1 MDADKS
7 GLHLI
12 KLSVGTE
19 SVEGLADWQERRRA
33 YWKTVEGRAIARHIT
48 RMTPRRGDEILDGGG
63 SIYWVVKGF
72 VQARQRIL
80 ALEPAPGAGGR
91 PSCAILLDDAL
102 VRVVP
107 RAHRPFQGWR
117 YLRGEDA
124 PPDLPPGYDAEG
136 DSLPPRLAAELSEL
150 GLL

>member
-48 RMTPRRGDEILDGGG
+48 RMTPRRGAEILDGGG

-80 ALEPAPGAGGR
+80 AFEPAPGAGGR

-102 VRVVP
+102 VRVAP

-117 YLRGEDA
+117 YLRGDDT

-136 DSLPPRLAAELSEL
+136 DTLPPRLAAELSEL

>member
-1 MDADKS
+1 MDTDKS

-12 KLSVGTE
+12 KLSVGSE
-19 SVEGLADWQERRRA
+19 SVEGLADWQAGRRD
-33 YWKTVEGRAIARHIT
+33 YWKAVEGRAIARHIT
-48 RMTPRRGDEILDGGG
+48 RMTPRRGGEILDSGG
-63 SIYWVVKGF
+63 SIYWVIKGF

-80 ALEPAPGAGGR
+80 AFEPAPGAGGR
-91 PSCAILLDDAL
+91 PSCAILLNDEL
-102 VRVVP
+102 VRVAP

-124 PPDLPPGYDAEG
+124 PADLPADFAAEG
-136 DSLPPRLAAELSEL
+136 DALPPRLAAELSEL

>member
-7 GLHLI
+7 TLHLI
-12 KLSVGTE
+12 KLSVGTD
-19 SVEGLADWQERRRA
+19 SVEGLADWQERRRTH
-33 YWKTVEGRAIARHIT
+33 WKAVEGRAIARHIT
-48 RMTPRRGDEILDGGG
+48 RMTPRRGDAILAGGG
-63 SIYWVVKGF
+63 SIYWVVRGF

-80 ALEPAPGAGGR
+80 AFEPAPGAGGR

-124 PPDLPPGYDAEG
+124 PADLPADFAAEG
-136 DSLPPRLAAELSEL
+136 DTLPPRLAAELGEL

>member
-7 GLHLI
+7 TLHLI

-19 SVEGLADWQERRRA
+19 SVEGLAAWQESRRA

-48 RMTPRRGDEILDGGG
+48 RMTPRRGDEILAGGG
-63 SIYWVVKGF
+63 SIYWVIKGF

-80 ALEPAPGAGGR
+80 AFEPAPGASGR

-102 VRVVP
+102 ARVAP

-117 YLRGEDA
+117 YLGAGDA
-124 PPDLPPGYDAEG
+124 PPDLPAGLDTQGDA
-136 DSLPPRLAAELSEL
+136 LPPQLAAELAEL

>member
-1 MDADKS
+1 MGADKS

-12 KLSVGTE
+12 KLSVGSE
-19 SVEGLADWQERRRA
+19 SVDGLATWQAGRRA
-33 YWKTVEGRAIARHIT
+33 HWKAVEGRAIARHIT
-48 RMTPRRGDEILDGGG
+48 RMTPRRGGEILDSGG

-80 ALEPAPGAGGR
+80 AFEPAPGAGGR

-102 VRVVP
+102 IRVAP
-107 RAHRPFQGWR
+107 RARRPFQGWR
-117 YLRGEDA
+117 YLRAEDA
-124 PPDLPPGYDAEG
+124 PADLPAGFDG
-136 DSLPPRLAAELSEL
+136 DTLSPRLAAELSEL

>member
-19 SVEGLADWQERRRA
+19 SVEGLADWQARRRA
-33 YWKTVEGRAIARHIT
+33 YWKTAEGRAIARHIT
-48 RMTPRRGDEILDGGG
+48 RMTPRRGAEILDGGG
-63 SIYWVVKGF
+63 SIYWVIKGF

-124 PPDLPPGYDAEG
+124 PADLPPGFDAEG
-136 DSLPPRLAAELSEL
+136 DTLPPRLAAELSEL

>member
-7 GLHLI
+7 ALHLI
-12 KLSVGTE
+12 KLSVGSE
-19 SVEGLADWQERRRA
+19 SIEGLAAWQEARRA
-33 YWKTVEGRAIARHIT
+33 HWKAVEGRAIARHIT
-48 RMTPRRGDEILDGGG
+48 RMTPRRGDEILAGGG
-63 SIYWVVKGF
+63 SIYWVIKGF

-80 ALEPAPGAGGR
+80 AFEPAPGAGGR
-91 PSCAILLDDAL
+91 PSCAILLDDTL
-102 VRVVP
+102 VRIAP

-124 PPDLPPGYDAEG
+124 PPDLPPGHGAEG
-136 DSLPPRLAAELSEL
+136 DALPPQLAAALAEL

>member
-1 MDADKS
+1 MEADKS
-7 GLHLI
+7 GLHLV

-19 SVEGLADWQERRRA
+19 SVEGLADWQAGRRA
-33 YWKTVEGRAIARHIT
+33 YWRAREGRAIARHIT
-48 RMTPRRGDEILDGGG
+48 RMTPKRGGEILACGG

-72 VQARQRIL
+72 LQARQRIL
-80 ALEPAPGAGGR
+80 AFEPAPGADGR

-102 VRVVP
+102 VRVAP

-117 YLRGEDA
+117 YLGGEDA
-124 PPDLPPGYDAEG
+124 PPDLPPGLNSQGDA
-136 DSLPPRLAAELSEL
+136 LPPRLAAELGEL

>member
-7 GLHLI
+7 ALHLI

-19 SVEGLADWQERRRA
+19 SVEGLMEWQERRRA
-33 YWKTVEGRAIARHIT
+33 HWKAVEGRAIARHIT

-72 VQARQRIL
+72 VQARQRIT
-80 ALEPAPGAGGR
+80 AFEPAPGAGGR

-124 PPDLPPGYDAEG
+124 PPDLPADFAAEG
-136 DSLPPRLAAELSEL
+136 DALPPRLAAELGEL

>member
-12 KLSVGTE
+12 KLSVGSG
-19 SVEGLADWQERRRA
+19 SVEGLADWQEGRRA
-33 YWKTVEGRAIARHIT
+33 HWKAVEGRAVARHIT
-48 RMTPRRGDEILDGGG
+48 RMTPRRGGEILAGGG

-80 ALEPAPGAGGR
+80 AFEPAAGAGGR
-91 PSCAILLDDAL
+91 PGCAILLDDAL
-102 VRVVP
+102 VRVAP

-117 YLRGEDA
+117 YLKGEDA
-124 PPDLPPGYDAEG
+124 PPDLPADFAARGDA
-136 DSLPPRLAAELSEL
+136 LPPGLAAELAEL

>member
-19 SVEGLADWQERRRA
+19 SVEGLADWQARRRA
-33 YWKTVEGRAIARHIT
+33 YWKAAEGRAIARHIT
-48 RMTPRRGDEILDGGG
+48 RMTPRRGAEILDGGG

-124 PPDLPPGYDAEG
+124 PPDLPSGLDADG
-136 DSLPPRLAAELSEL
+136 DTLPPSLAAELSEL

>member
-19 SVEGLADWQERRRA
+19 SVEGLADWQARRRT
-33 YWKTVEGRAIARHIT
+33 YWKAVEGRAIARHIT
-48 RMTPRRGDEILDGGG
+48 RMTPRRGAEILDGGG

-117 YLRGEDA
+117 YLRGQDTPA
-124 PPDLPPGYDAEG
+124 DLPPGFDADG
-136 DSLPPRLAAELSEL
+136 DTLPPRLAAELSEL

>member
-1 MDADKS
+1 MNADKS
-7 GLHLI
+7 ALHLI

-33 YWKTVEGRAIARHIT
+33 YWKAAEGRAIARHIT
-48 RMTPRRGDEILDGGG
+48 RMTPRRGGEILEGGG

-80 ALEPAPGAGGR
+80 AFEPAPGAGGR
-91 PSCAILLDDAL
+91 PSCAIL
-102 VRVVP
+102 VRVAP

-124 PPDLPPGYDAEG
+124 PPDLPPGLDAEG
-136 DSLPPRLAAELSEL
+136 DALPPRLAAELGEL